1 MSTIVVVKKN
11 NQVVIAAD
19 SLTTFGDTRQT
30 AAMDAASDKILKYED
45 TYIGVVGS
53 AAHQLVM
60 ESALPTLEGAHFSTR
75 AEIFESFRRL
85 HGVLK
90 DTYHLNPKDEEGDP
104 YESSHID
111 ALIANPKG
119 IFGVYAL
126 REVFEYQKFWAVG
139 SGSEFALGAM
149 HALYERWDDPALIA
163 EAAITAAAEFNSSTA
178 LPLTSYNIALDSAT
192 KTVMV

>member
-11 NQVVIAAD
+11 RSIAIAAD

-30 AAMDAASDKILKYED
+30 AAMDAAYDKILRLQDGYMG
-45 TYIGVVGS
+45 IVGS

-60 ESALPTLEGAHFSTR
+60 ESALPGLEGAGFASR
-75 AEIFESFRRL
+75 MEIFESFRRL

-111 ALIANPKG
+111 ALIANRHG

-126 REVFEYQKFWAVG
+126 REVFEYQQYWAIG
-139 SGSEFALGAM
+139 SGSEFALGCM
-149 HALYERWDDPALIA
+149 HALYQRLDDPADIA
-163 EAAITAAAEFNSSTA
+163 KAAVTSAAEFNASTA
-178 LPLTSYNIALDSAT
+178 LPLSCYTIAMDSET
-192 KTVMV
+192 KTIMV